1 MSNCQNK
8 TKTYVW
14 RKGTAGILRDD
25 PGPPKGSEGTNRQL
39 SMSSIGIRGLLGG
52 FDRPCL

>member
-1 MSNCQNK
+1 M
-8 TKTYVW
+8 TPYVW

-39 SMSSIGIRGLLGG
+39 SMSSIGIRGLWGG
-52 FDRPCL
+52 DPPEKKSPPP